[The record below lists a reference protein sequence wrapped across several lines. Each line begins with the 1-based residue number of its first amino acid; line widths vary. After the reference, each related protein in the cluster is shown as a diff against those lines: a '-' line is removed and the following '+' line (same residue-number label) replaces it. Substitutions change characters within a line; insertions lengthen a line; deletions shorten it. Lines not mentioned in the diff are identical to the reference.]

1 MLVVGAVVVV
11 GAVEYADVRLVLES
25 AEESGLVVGWAVER
39 RVVLALVGAVDSL
52 LVSANG
58 GAVAL
63 ELSYFD

>member
-1 MLVVGAVVVV
+1 VLVVGAVVVV

-25 AEESGLVVGWAVER
+25 AEERGLVVGWAVER
-39 RVVLALVGAVDSL
+39 RVVLVLVGAVDSL

-63 ELSYFD
+63 ELSYVD

>member
-25 AEESGLVVGWAVER
+25 AERGLVVGWAVER
-39 RVVLALVGAVDSL
+39 WMVLVLVGAVDSL

-63 ELSYFD
+63 ELSYVD